1 MTEKMIQKHI
11 TLTQTTKDILDELI
25 SNTVGINNYSE
36 AIRYA
41 ILSIAD
47 KTNDGQ
53 NLQNLTKKMNVM
65 SKNIDMLIE
74 MSAGGFHELGVKAIG
89 GDSEEAFIY
98 MDAKRNVENKIQKAT
113 TIKSNPKTVKQNPNP
128 INKVQQNKEVEQTIT
143 NKTNTP
149 RFTL

>member
-53 NLQNLTKKMNVM
+53 NLQNLTKK
-65 SKNIDMLIE
+65 
-74 MSAGGFHELGVKAIG
+74 
-89 GDSEEAFIY
+89 
-98 MDAKRNVENKIQKAT
+98 
-113 TIKSNPKTVKQNPNP
+113 
-128 INKVQQNKEVEQTIT
+128 
-143 NKTNTP
+143 
-149 RFTL
+149 